1 MVERRRELNARY
13 TKKRKMNKL
22 KAKLKAPGADRATLI
37 AKIKKM
43 SPWWTE
49 ASLEQ
54 GSTSAATTGAASD
67 AAAAAS
73 AKKKPTGGGGE
84 QRSPAKKKPQ

>member
-13 TKKRKMNKL
+13 SKKRKMKKL
-22 KAKLKAPGADRATLI
+22 KAKLKAPGADRAGLI

-54 GSTSAATTGAASD
+54 GQTTVATTGAASE

-73 AKKKPTGGGGE
+73 AKKKPSAAGT
-84 QRSPAKKKPQ
+84 KKKPQ